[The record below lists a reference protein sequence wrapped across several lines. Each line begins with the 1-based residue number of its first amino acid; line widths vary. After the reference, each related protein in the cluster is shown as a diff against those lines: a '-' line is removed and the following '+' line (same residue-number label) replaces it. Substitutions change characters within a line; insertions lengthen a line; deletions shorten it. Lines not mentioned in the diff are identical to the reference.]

1 MTVLYIEK
9 GQQKTLNEEIEI
21 KGIAL
26 HSGKDAEIKLKP
38 APVNTGIVFFRSDL
52 DYQLKLKAEP
62 GAVVNLVRNTT
73 IGSREI
79 KEAKVSTIE
88 HLMAAIWGSGIDNL
102 KIEVS
107 GPEVPVID
115 GSAYP
120 YYQQILAAGL
130 KDQQEQRKI
139 FKVEAPIY
147 AREEESY
154 ITILPYQGFKVS
166 YTLDYQHPVIGS
178 SYFEFDSDRISFG
191 EEIARAR
198 TFGFAAEVERLH
210 EQGLALGGSLQN
222 AVLIEAKKT
231 VNPLRFENEFVR
243 HKILDVIGDMFLNGR
258 IMGHIIAVKSGHRL
272 HVRLA
277 EKIREK
283 MLEEEN

>member
-1 MTVLYIEK
+1 MYIEK
-9 GQQKTLNEEIEI
+9 EQQKTLKKEILI
-21 KGIAL
+21 KGTAL
-26 HSGKDAEIKLKP
+26 HSGKDAEIRLKA
-38 APVNTGIVFFRSDL
+38 APVDTGIVFYRSDL
-52 DYQLKLKAEP
+52 EQKIEIKAEP

-73 IGSREI
+73 IGSQEI
-79 KEAKVSTIE
+79 KEAKVSTVE

-102 KIEVS
+102 EIEVS
-107 GPEVPVID
+107 GPEIPVID

-120 YYQQILAAGL
+120 YYQQLLENGL
-130 KDQQEQRKI
+130 QEQEQKRRV

-147 AREEESY
+147 ARQDDSY
-154 ITILPYQGFKVS
+154 ITILPYDGFKIS

-178 SYFEFDSDRISFG
+178 SYFEFDADKIDFA
-191 EEIARAR
+191 EEIAKAR
-198 TFGFAAEVERLH
+198 TFGFAAEVEKLH
-210 EQGLALGGSLQN
+210 EQGLALGGSLEN
-222 AVLIEAKKT
+222 AVLIEETKT

-258 IMGHIIAVKSGHRL
+258 IRGHIIAVKSGHRL
-272 HVRLA
+272 HVKLA

>member
-1 MTVLYIEK
+1 MYIKKEK
-9 GQQKTLNEEIEI
+9 QQTLKKDISIE
-21 KGIAL
+21 GIAL
-26 HSGKDAEIKLKP
+26 HSGKDAEIRLRAAP
-38 APVNTGIVFFRSDL
+38 ADTGIVFCRSDL
-52 DYQLKLKAEP
+52 SKKVKIKAEP
-62 GAVVNLVRNTT
+62 GTVVNLVRNTA

-102 KIEVS
+102 EIEVS
-107 GPEVPVID
+107 GPEIPVID

-120 YYQQILAAGL
+120 YYQLMVDSGL
-130 KDQQEQRKI
+130 KEQQQSRRVFKI
-139 FKVEAPIY
+139 ESPIF
-147 AREEESY
+147 ARQDDSY
-154 ITILPYQGFKVS
+154 IIILPYDGFKIS

-178 SYFEFDSDRISFG
+178 SYFEFDAEKIDFA
-191 EEIARAR
+191 EEIAKAR
-198 TFGFAAEVERLH
+198 TFGFAEEVEKLH
-210 EQGLALGGSLQN
+210 EQGLALGGSLEN
-222 AVLIEAKKT
+222 AVLIEETKT
-231 VNPLRFENEFVR
+231 VNQLRFENEFVR

-272 HVRLA
+272 HVKLA

>member
-9 GQQKTLNEEIEI
+9 EKQKTLKKDILI
-21 KGIAL
+21 KGTAL
-26 HSGKDAEIKLKP
+26 HSGKDAEIILKTAP
-38 APVNTGIVFFRSDL
+38 ADTGIVFYRSDL
-52 DYQLKLKAEP
+52 DQKIELRAEP

-73 IGSREI
+73 IGSSKY

-102 KIEVS
+102 EIEVS
-107 GPEVPVID
+107 GPEIPVID

-120 YYQQILAAGL
+120 YYQRLIKSGI
-130 KDQQEQRKI
+130 KEQAENRKV
-139 FKVEAPIY
+139 FKIEAPIY
-147 AREEESY
+147 ARQDDSY
-154 ITILPYQGFKVS
+154 ITILPYAGFKIS

-178 SYFEFDSDRISFG
+178 SYFEFDADKIDFAA
-191 EEIARAR
+191 EIAKAR
-198 TFGFAAEVERLH
+198 TFGFAAEVEKLH
-210 EQGLALGGSLQN
+210 EQGLALGGSLEN
-222 AVLIEAKKT
+222 AVLIEATKT

-272 HVRLA
+272 HVKLA
-277 EKIREK
+277 KKIREK
-283 MLEEEN
+283 MLEEEI